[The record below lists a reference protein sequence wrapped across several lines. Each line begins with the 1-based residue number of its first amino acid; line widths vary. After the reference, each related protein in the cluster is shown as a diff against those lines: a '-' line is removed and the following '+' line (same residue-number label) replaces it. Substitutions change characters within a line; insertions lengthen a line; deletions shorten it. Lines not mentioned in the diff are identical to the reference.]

1 MKFNDLL
8 AYANANLQAGPREEP
23 GQREKLRT
31 ILDGLGEALSD
42 IANPDSRY
50 ELEVHGKLVLTRSSA
65 PDDAGVLKVA
75 FVHENGSWLEED
87 LANALIDFARRRA
100 VTFSPCEV
108 CGHYFAVEKYPRSI
122 CSDACSRRK
131 QNKKNYQR
139 LKAKKALVSK
149 NESLLQPEPEA
160 APSAPAVQP
169 QADTGSSQ
177 TAAQSPPSFHPA
189 PGKRL
194 YVRKKDVFAKPAERP
209 EPAGHTGTHVGPVA
223 ANGAAPTP
231 APAAVPPEEI
241 DADMV
246 SRVLA
251 GASSALEPGQMPKE
265 TPTTFPRRRGRPS
278 KRGIY

>member
-8 AYANANLQAGPREEP
+8 AYANSNLQAGPREQP
-23 GQREKLRT
+23 GQREKLRN
-31 ILDGLGEALSD
+31 ILDGIGEAMSD

-50 ELEVHGKLVLTRSSA
+50 ELEVHGKLVLTRSTN
-65 PDDAGVLKVA
+65 PEDAGVLKVA

-108 CGHYFAVEKYPRSI
+108 CTHYFAVDKYPRSI

-139 LKAKKALVSK
+139 LKAKKAQASGTGTPP
-149 NESLLQPEPEA
+149 QPEPEV

-177 TAAQSPPSFHPA
+177 TPAQSSPAFPPA

-194 YVRKKDVFAKPAERP
+194 YVR
-209 EPAGHTGTHVGPVA
+209 
-223 ANGAAPTP
+223 
-231 APAAVPPEEI
+231 
-241 DADMV
+241 
-246 SRVLA
+246 
-251 GASSALEPGQMPKE
+251 MPNE
-265 TPTTFPRRRGRPS
+265 TPTTYPRRRGRPP
-278 KRGIY
+278 KGGR